1 MSILFNMLKKKKS
14 NVVSKLQRIDTVK
27 NDSSALDDIY
37 LIIDEK
43 NSLNETNEDYIENIV
58 KTFQGYKESESSISE
73 KTNKIMNKFFE
84 KFVTQFE
91 DIFTLSQ
98 SISKLISKNKKIE
111 KDLVEEQL
119 SLLVRKSRNNK
130 YKSNILNLNLEIC
143 KPIAIILS
151 YTYSKMGQYK
161 IKNME
166 KLFTISKSIIS
177 KKVDIWNDFCKY
189 CDSNKKNK
197 DSEKLTKFCK
207 DNKNKYDIQPEIIFI
222 INKYSEVK
230 TINIDVNAFT
240 NLLDI
245 FNIKKNE
252 CHLTD
257 DDLLYFEITVL
268 NIYWLFNSLNNVR
281 LNFID
286 EDLETILYYR
296 YKSIIEEDI
305 FDKNKNQS
313 LKMNNLII
321 KDNLFSY
328 KWNFKD
334 KFIINEYQ
342 NSTNKIS
349 SVTTH
354 KSIDLSNNLAKLS
367 GSKTVANP
375 KRNKFMNLAS
385 LIIKPAQVSEN
396 SNPNRLEIVRSN
408 VNRLEFMIMSLYSLN
423 NFDNEKS
430 LNLEL
435 ISNDSLNFEFLLAF
449 KKIYNMDWISK
460 NFDEFHFF
468 DLILCNNLM
477 KNINKL
483 NIEINGL
490 DPFTFVKLLNFL
502 YFNRSMTEF
511 NLSLFSAEITY
522 FTPFIYKIFERIYNI
537 KLLKQNYEECTYLFN
552 DVKDI
557 EEKMLNHLSKNF
569 IYNMQFL
576 FHAIKKKKNLTEL
589 GFNFDIPL
597 NIVNKEKYMNTIF
610 KFILNILY
618 HVSNSRIRKFCLLS
632 PYTLIDCRKNPEINN
647 LINNIDFNNN
657 TSLEELSLQ
666 MQFYQIVNINII
678 IIPKL
683 KILNIGDLDIVT
695 FKLLS
700 ENICTDEFNKNSCLE
715 KLTIG
720 LFNTIREF
728 NIEIKLIFE
737 KLFRLKIKNFTSL
750 NIFTNIEITTKY
762 QYLYLLGILNNN
774 WIPEYKLTFNKNIFS
789 ILEDNEIKD
798 KLKKIYFLVPHNMEQ
813 KLLEDKDIMEIKK
826 FDKKNYLIKNI
837 NKDLDIY
844 DESYWCLKYLF
855 EHVYTD
861 DLKNDERTKK
871 MIFDI
876 LKYIYF
882 IKNPKIIHKIN
893 DE

>member
-27 NDSSALDDIY
+27 NDSSSLDDIY

-58 KTFQGYKESESSISE
+58 KTFQGYKESESNISE

-245 FNIKKNE
+245 FNLKKNE

-286 EDLETILYYR
+286 VDLETILYYR

-321 KDNLFSY
+321 KDNLFSN

-375 KRNKFMNLAS
+375 KRNTFMNLAS

-423 NFDNEKS
+423 SFDNEKS

-576 FHAIKKKKNLTEL
+576 FHAIKKKRNLTEL

-774 WIPEYKLTFNKNIFS
+774 WIPEYKLTFNKIIFS

>member
-1 MSILFNMLKKKKS
+1 MLKKKKS

-27 NDSSALDDIY
+27 NDCSALDDIY

-58 KTFQGYKESESSISE
+58 KTFQGYKESESNISE

-166 KLFTISKSIIS
+166 KLFAVAKSIIS

-245 FNIKKNE
+245 FNLKKNE

-286 EDLETILYYR
+286 VDLETILYYR
-296 YKSIIEEDI
+296 YKLIIEEDI

-321 KDNLFSY
+321 KDNLFSN

-375 KRNKFMNLAS
+375 KRNTFMNLAS

-423 NFDNEKS
+423 SFDNEKS

-511 NLSLFSAEITY
+511 NLSLFS
-522 FTPFIYKIFERIYNI
+522 
-537 KLLKQNYEECTYLFN
+537 
-552 DVKDI
+552 
-557 EEKMLNHLSKNF
+557 S
-569 IYNMQFL
+569 
-576 FHAIKKKKNLTEL
+576 
-589 GFNFDIPL
+589 
-597 NIVNKEKYMNTIF
+597 
-610 KFILNILY
+610 
-618 HVSNSRIRKFCLLS
+618 
-632 PYTLIDCRKNPEINN
+632 
-647 LINNIDFNNN
+647 
-657 TSLEELSLQ
+657 
-666 MQFYQIVNINII
+666 
-678 IIPKL
+678 
-683 KILNIGDLDIVT
+683 
-695 FKLLS
+695 
-700 ENICTDEFNKNSCLE
+700 
-715 KLTIG
+715 
-720 LFNTIREF
+720 
-728 NIEIKLIFE
+728 
-737 KLFRLKIKNFTSL
+737 
-750 NIFTNIEITTKY
+750 
-762 QYLYLLGILNNN
+762 
-774 WIPEYKLTFNKNIFS
+774 
-789 ILEDNEIKD
+789 
-798 KLKKIYFLVPHNMEQ
+798 
-813 KLLEDKDIMEIKK
+813 
-826 FDKKNYLIKNI
+826 
-837 NKDLDIY
+837 
-844 DESYWCLKYLF
+844 
-855 EHVYTD
+855 
-861 DLKNDERTKK
+861 
-871 MIFDI
+871 
-876 LKYIYF
+876 
-882 IKNPKIIHKIN
+882 
-893 DE
+893 

>member
-27 NDSSALDDIY
+27 NDSSSLDDIY

-58 KTFQGYKESESSISE
+58 KTFQGYKESESNISE

-245 FNIKKNE
+245 FNLKKNE

-286 EDLETILYYR
+286 VDLETILYYR

-321 KDNLFSY
+321 KDNLFSN

-423 NFDNEKS
+423 SFDNEKS

-576 FHAIKKKKNLTEL
+576 FHAIKKKRNLTEL

-774 WIPEYKLTFNKNIFS
+774 WIPEYKLTFNKIIFS

>member
-58 KTFQGYKESESSISE
+58 KTFQGYKESESNISE

-245 FNIKKNE
+245 FNLKKNE

-321 KDNLFSY
+321 KDNLFSN

-375 KRNKFMNLAS
+375 KRNTFMNLAS

-423 NFDNEKS
+423 SFDNEKS

-576 FHAIKKKKNLTEL
+576 FHAIKKKRNLTEL

-774 WIPEYKLTFNKNIFS
+774 WIPEYKLTFNKIIFS